1 MILESIVQSTHNR
14 VALKKALKPL
24 TQIRKEAFRLNVH
37 TQFPFEA
44 ALAQEGI
51 NFIGELKK
59 ASPSQGIIASDY
71 PYLQIAQEYEQA
83 GAAAISVLTEPI
95 FFLGDDQHLVNVQK
109 TVSIPVLRKDFT
121 IDEYQIYEAK
131 VLGAC
136 AVLLIVSLLDSSA
149 IQDYLALCNELGLSA
164 LVEVHDHQEIDAAL
178 KAGTR
183 IIGVNNRNLRDFSV
197 NINNSLRLR
206 KLVPDRILFVA
217 ESGIKTTAD
226 VTQLRQA
233 GVNGV
238 LIGETLMRSS
248 DKGKLLMT
256 LRGDKHD

>member
-1 MILESIVQSTHNR
+1 MILETIAQSTRNR
-14 VALKKALKPL
+14 VAHKKALKPL
-24 TQIRKEAFRLNVH
+24 TQIRSEAFNLNVK

-51 NFIGELKK
+51 TFICELKK
-59 ASPSQGIIASDY
+59 ASPSQGIIAPDY
-71 PYLQIAQEYEQA
+71 PYAQIAQEYEQA
-83 GAAAISVLTEPI
+83 GAAAISVLTEPTY
-95 FFLGDDQHLVNVQK
+95 FLGDDRHLVDVQK

-121 IDEYQIYEAK
+121 VDEYQIYEAK
-131 VLGAC
+131 ILGAC
-136 AVLLIVSLLDSSA
+136 AVLLITSLLDSSA
-149 IQDYLALCNELGLSA
+149 IQDYIVLCHELGLSA
-164 LVEVHDHQEIDAAL
+164 LVEVHDYKEIDSAL
-178 KAGTR
+178 RAGAR

-206 KLVPDRILFVA
+206 KIVPDTVLFVA

-226 VTQLRQA
+226 VAQLRQA

-248 DKGKLLMT
+248 DKGKLLVT
-256 LRGDKHD
+256 LRGDDK